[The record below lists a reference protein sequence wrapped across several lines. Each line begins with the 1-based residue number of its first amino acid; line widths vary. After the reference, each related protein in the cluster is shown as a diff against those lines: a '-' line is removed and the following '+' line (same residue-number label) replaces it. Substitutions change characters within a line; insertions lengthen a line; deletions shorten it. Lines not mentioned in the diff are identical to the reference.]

1 MNRVFIGLGSNVGDR
16 LRYLQRAVT
25 ALGELPGTSV
35 KNLSAVYETEPVG
48 LKDQPTFLN
57 AVVEIETT
65 LDVRSLYAA
74 LKEIERQLGR
84 VTRQRWG
91 PREIDLDLLY
101 YNDMVLSDSDL
112 SVPHPEVSNRRFVL
126 IPLAEIAPEFID
138 PVRNTTI
145 REMTQ
150 TLTQQSAVYR
160 TTSQLGRGGQ

>member
-16 LRYLQRAVT
+16 LHHLQRAVK

-35 KNLSAVYETEPVG
+35 KKLSAVYETEPVG

-65 LDVRSLYAA
+65 LEVKALYAA
-74 LKEIERQLGR
+74 VKEIERAVGR
-84 VTRQRWG
+84 VPRQRWG

-101 YNDMVLSDSDL
+101 YNDVVLSDSEL
-112 SVPHPEVSNRRFVL
+112 SIPHPEVSSRRFVL

-138 PVRNTTI
+138 PVRNKTVL
-145 REMTQ
+145 EMVR
-150 TLTQQSAVYR
+150 TLTNQSAVHR
-160 TTSQLGRGGQ
+160 TTSQLRRGGK